1 MIPLANWEYQTRLN
15 VRIDLLPKKNTISV
29 DDTIDNQWIIVSSIV
44 INIIYSIITFL
55 DQPKFKKNCP
65 IGISV
70 LLGYLEQPKSNL
82 NVWIQY
88 LSVFPW

>member
-1 MIPLANWEYQTRLN
+1 M
-15 VRIDLLPKKNTISV
+15 
-29 DDTIDNQWIIVSSIV
+29 
-44 INIIYSIITFL
+44 FL

-88 LSVFPW
+88 LSVFP